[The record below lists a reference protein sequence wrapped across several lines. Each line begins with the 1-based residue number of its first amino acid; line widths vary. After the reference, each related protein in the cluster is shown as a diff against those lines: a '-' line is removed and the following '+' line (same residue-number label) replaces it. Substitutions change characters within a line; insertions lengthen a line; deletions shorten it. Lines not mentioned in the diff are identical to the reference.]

1 MNVKRLERVSLVAGM
16 ALATTSI
23 WTGAPL
29 IGLWVGSRVAPS
41 SGISM
46 PAFFAVAATIFAVAF
61 GLIRLLAV
69 LGSRY
74 DVMTG
79 RPSSVRQH
87 VPWLRSMRGE
97 RPHGVPGGDAS
108 LSAIDYVL
116 VAGVVLCFLAFEY
129 WFFFKSG
136 SSIDQRSG
144 R

>member
-1 MNVKRLERVSLVAGM
+1 VTARLQRVALVAGM

-29 IGLWVGSRVAPS
+29 AGLWVGSRVAPS

-46 PAFFAVAATIFAVAF
+46 PAVFAVAVTIFAVAF
-61 GLIRLLAV
+61 GLIRILAA
-69 LGSRY
+69 LGARY
-74 DVMTG
+74 DGIVG
-79 RPSSVRQH
+79 RAPSVRQH

-108 LSAIDYVL
+108 LSAVDYVL
-116 VAGVVLCFLAFEY
+116 VAGVVLCWLAFEY